1 MPDSFTPVDPRRAW
15 ARRLARIG
23 EDHGFFDRIGSR
35 HMALFV
41 QEGDTL
47 VLSFDR
53 ADALWDN
60 GEAALPLG
68 FDAVL
73 AHEYSLLSLMS
84 VGRTWFRD
92 GQVEAFLKQL
102 AHDGFFRS
110 FAQVLILAT
119 GPDCGHAAARA
130 AQHVPGAH
138 VLLSNPMAALGPHPA
153 PFETRFRRDRHANP
167 DWPPPLGPAALARV
181 RQTVILFDGTD
192 ASVAAQAALFNG
204 PNTTRVNLPH
214 SGPALDRA
222 VAKGAAVVPLCRNL
236 ANGTLSPAKVREILR
251 KILRRDPGYLDRLA
265 KAARAKGTSSRA
277 ALIERHRP

>member
-1 MPDSFTPVDPRRAW
+1 MPDSSIPIDPRRAW

-23 EDHGFFDRIGSR
+23 EDHGFFDRIGPR

-73 AHEYSLLSLMS
+73 AHEYSLLSLIS

-92 GQVEAFLKQL
+92 GQVKAFLKQL

-130 AQHVPGAH
+130 AQHIPGAH

-153 PFETRFRRDRHANP
+153 PFETRFRGDRFANP
-167 DWPPPLGPAALARV
+167 DWPPPLGPAALARAS
-181 RQTVILFDGTD
+181 QTVILFDGTD
-192 ASVAAQAALFNG
+192 ARVAAQAALFNG

-214 SGPALDRA
+214 GGPALDRA
-222 VAKGAAVVPLCRNL
+222 VAKGAAIVPLCRNL
-236 ANGTLSPAKVREILR
+236 ANDTLGPAKVREILR
-251 KILRRDPGYLDRLA
+251 TILRRDPGYLGRLA
-265 KAARAKGTSSRA
+265 NSARAKGARERA